1 MYVVDIWNSK
11 TQTSAGL
18 CWIIK
23 PLEETMEEANIWNS
37 KTQTIAG
44 LCWITNTLEEA
55 MEKAREWVAKTSNPE
70 DYHVMYHIVGC
81 L

>member
-1 MYVVDIWNSK
+1 MYVIDIWNSK
-11 TQTSAGL
+11 TQTNVGPAWFTGNDL
-18 CWIIK
+18 TIK
-23 PLEETMEEANIWNS
+23 
-37 KTQTIAG
+37 
-44 LCWITNTLEEA
+44 EA